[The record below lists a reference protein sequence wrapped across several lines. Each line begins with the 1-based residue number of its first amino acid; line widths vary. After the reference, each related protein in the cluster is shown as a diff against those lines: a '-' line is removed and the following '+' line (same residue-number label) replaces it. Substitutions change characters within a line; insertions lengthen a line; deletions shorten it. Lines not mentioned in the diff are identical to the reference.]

1 MGTKIHKGV
10 KELKNQLDKGKLSR
24 REFIRY
30 ASLLGLS
37 AVASTQMA
45 GLILKPTQAHAA
57 AIQRGGIMK
66 IASPV
71 QKVTHLSNLS
81 WISPTN
87 QLRNV
92 VEYLT
97 YTDADNV
104 THPYLWK
111 TGKFQMI

>member
-10 KELKNQLDKGKLSR
+10 KELKNQLNKGKLSR

-37 AVASTQMA
+37 AAASTQMA

-66 IASPV
+66 LRLQSKSHSSFQPFMDFTHQPV
-71 QKVTHLSNLS
+71 EKCRRILD
-81 WISPTN
+81 IY
-87 QLRNV
+87 RC
-92 VEYLT
+92 
-97 YTDADNV
+97 
-104 THPYLWK
+104 
-111 TGKFQMI
+111 G